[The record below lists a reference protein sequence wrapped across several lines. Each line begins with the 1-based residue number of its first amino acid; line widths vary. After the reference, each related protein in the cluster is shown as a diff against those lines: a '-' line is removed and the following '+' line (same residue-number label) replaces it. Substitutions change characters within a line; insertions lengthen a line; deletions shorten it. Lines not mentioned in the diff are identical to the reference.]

1 MYLHEL
7 RPTLHLNTTTL
18 LRILLESHPKEQL
31 VIFLKDGWEL

>member
-31 VIFLKDGWEL
+31 GFLKDGWEL